1 MAHRHPSFVVVA
13 ANSRDR
19 PACLMLLSGRI
30 DPAPAA
36 VNGAGARPAARHAGL
51 EKIFSPSPAPQMSS
65 EQDF

>member
-1 MAHRHPSFVVVA
+1 
-13 ANSRDR
+13 
-19 PACLMLLSGRI
+19 MLLSGRI

-51 EKIFSPSPAPQMSS
+51 EKIFSPSPAPQMPS